1 MTYFLPIIIFSI
13 NFVEKIELGRLLLW
27 KVIKKIMILNIK
39 GSLLDL
45 SSPKIM
51 GILNVTPDSFYD
63 GGVYSNENEILKQA
77 EKMILDGV
85 DIIDIGGYSS
95 KPGAK
100 KITIKEEEK
109 RVLPIIKLI
118 YKTFKKTIISVDTF
132 RSEIAE
138 KSINAGAS
146 IINDISGGD
155 FDNNIYK
162 IAERYKAPY
171 IMMHMKGDP
180 SNMQIN
186 PTYQNINYEIIKNL
200 SKKID
205 FAQKKG
211 VCDIIIDPGFGFGK
225 TIEHNYQI
233 LNNLKLYKVLHKPI
247 LIGVSR
253 KSMIYKL
260 LKTDPSKALNGTT
273 ALNTIALINGA
284 NILRVH
290 DVKQANEVI
299 KLCGFLKENV

>member
-1 MTYFLPIIIFSI
+1 
-13 NFVEKIELGRLLLW
+13 
-27 KVIKKIMILNIK
+27 MILNIK

-77 EKMILDGV
+77 EKMISDGV

>member
-1 MTYFLPIIIFSI
+1 
-13 NFVEKIELGRLLLW
+13 
-27 KVIKKIMILNIK
+27 MILNIK

-100 KITIKEEEK
+100 TITIKEEEK

-138 KSINAGAS
+138 KSLNAGAS

-171 IMMHMKGDP
+171 IMMHMKGNP

-186 PTYQNINYEIIKNL
+186 PTYQNINYEIIKDL

-225 TIEHNYQI
+225 TIKHNYQI

-273 ALNTIALINGA
+273 TLNTVALINGA

>member
-1 MTYFLPIIIFSI
+1 
-13 NFVEKIELGRLLLW
+13 
-27 KVIKKIMILNIK
+27 MILNIK

-225 TIEHNYQI
+225 TIKHNYQI

-247 LIGVSR
+247 LIGISR

>member
-1 MTYFLPIIIFSI
+1 
-13 NFVEKIELGRLLLW
+13 
-27 KVIKKIMILNIK
+27 MILNIK

-100 KITIKEEEK
+100 SITIKEEEK

-138 KSINAGAS
+138 KSLNAGAS

-180 SNMQIN
+180 SSMQIN
-186 PTYQNINYEIIKNL
+186 PTYQNINYEIIKDL

>member
-1 MTYFLPIIIFSI
+1 
-13 NFVEKIELGRLLLW
+13 
-27 KVIKKIMILNIK
+27 MILNIK

-100 KITIKEEEK
+100 TITIREEEK

-138 KSINAGAS
+138 KSLNAGAS

-171 IMMHMKGDP
+171 IMMHMKGNP

-186 PTYQNINYEIIKNL
+186 PTYQNINYEIIKDL

>member
-1 MTYFLPIIIFSI
+1 
-13 NFVEKIELGRLLLW
+13 
-27 KVIKKIMILNIK
+27 MILNIK

-63 GGVYSNENEILKQA
+63 GGVYSNEKEVLKQV

-85 DIIDIGGYSS
+85 DIIDVGGYSS

-100 KITIKEEEK
+100 TINIKEEEK

-118 YKTFKKTIISVDTF
+118 YKIFKKTIISVDTF

-138 KSINAGAS
+138 KSLNAGAS

-162 IAERYKAPY
+162 IAERYKATY
-171 IMMHMKGDP
+171 IMMHMKGNP

-186 PTYQNINYEIIKNL
+186 PTYKNINYEIIKDL

-260 LKTDPSKALNGTT
+260 LNTDPSSALNGTT
-273 ALNTIALINGA
+273 ALNTVALINGA

>member
-1 MTYFLPIIIFSI
+1 
-13 NFVEKIELGRLLLW
+13 
-27 KVIKKIMILNIK
+27 MILNIK

-45 SSPKIM
+45 SCPKIM

-63 GGVYSNENEILKQA
+63 GGVYSNEKEVLKQV

-100 KITIKEEEK
+100 TITIKEEEK

-138 KSINAGAS
+138 KSLNAGAS

-155 FDNNIYK
+155 FDNNIYN

-171 IMMHMKGDP
+171 IMMHMKGNP

-186 PTYQNINYEIIKNL
+186 PTYKNINYEIIKNL

-225 TIEHNYQI
+225 TIKHNYQI
-233 LNNLKLYKVLHKPI
+233 LNNLKLYKVLQKPI

-273 ALNTIALINGA
+273 TLNTVALINGA

-290 DVKQANEVI
+290 DVKQASEVI
-299 KLCGFLKENV
+299 KLCSFLKENV

>member
-1 MTYFLPIIIFSI
+1 
-13 NFVEKIELGRLLLW
+13 
-27 KVIKKIMILNIK
+27 MILNIK

-100 KITIKEEEK
+100 TITIKEEEK

-171 IMMHMKGDP
+171 IMMHMKGNP